1 MREAPLRMALKGYS
15 VVNLRANSGTRAWKE
30 EKRSAL
36 ARDSV
41 VSKASFNKLAA
52 FSNFVGHPM
61 ESFEEEIINLL
72 QRLELRKKGMKGE
85 VSRQRLKISILV
97 GSKFERELRN
107 LKCSKFEK
115 EVSHLPNRHILHFRL
130 LQKHHI
136 HLLRPN

>member
-1 MREAPLRMALKGYS
+1 M
-15 VVNLRANSGTRAWKE
+15 
-30 EKRSAL
+30 
-36 ARDSV
+36 
-41 VSKASFNKLAA
+41 SKASFNKLAA

-107 LKCSKFEK
+107 LKCSKFER
-115 EVSHLPNRHILHFRL
+115 EVSHLPNRHILHFPL